1 MKKLFLLSLF
11 GVFVMANEGEA
22 IAKIIKQYQVECAS
36 GNGASCDKLSKIH
49 NFLMNNQDFFTNNQ
63 NNLISLEKDCNNKN
77 YKVCE
82 ELGDKYYMGDGVNTD
97 LDKALLYYNKA
108 CKGSVACNKVNATK
122 NAKQR
127 IENIVNNYYQNQ
139 ANTNNQNS
147 YNPNDISSKN
157 TYDPYNTYYV
167 RNGKRYMLPSTCP
180 MGADKDKAYMYAIEY
195 LKVGNGK
202 EAKRCLLKGCD
213 RKYSPLAKSCTKL
226 GDMHF
231 SGNGAEFSYDLA
243 LKYYKK
249 GCELG
254 DSYACLGTK
263 KVADAL
269 KEEKEKNKYEVIIRK

>member
-1 MKKLFLLSLF
+1 MKRLFLISF
-11 GVFVMANEGEA
+11 ISAFA
-22 IAKIIKQYQVECAS
+22 IAYQE
-36 GNGASCDKLSKIH
+36 DKLLDMIQTYSLKCSKSDANACEKLEQVKSILLE
-49 NFLMNNQDFFTNNQ
+49 NKNPN
-63 NNLISLEKDCNNKN
+63 NNLSMLSQLEKSCNNNDYAK
-77 YKVCE
+77 CE
-82 ELGDKYYMGDGVNTD
+82 KLGDKYYMGDGVNTD

-122 NAKQR
+122 NAMQR
-127 IENIVNNYYQNQ
+127 IENIVNNYYQNK
-139 ANTNNQNS
+139 TDYS

-226 GDMHF
+226 GDMYYT
-231 SGNGAEFSYDLA
+231 GNGAEFSYENA

-263 KVADAL
+263 EVVLKM
-269 KEEKEKNKYEVIIRK
+269 KEESKENKYEIIIKK